1 MNNYEIINLNEWKR
15 KVHFQV
21 FRDYIEPS
29 YCITFELDITEFL
42 KKIKNRYSLT

>member
-29 YCITFELDITEFL
+29 YCITNE
-42 KKIKNRYSLT
+42 

>member
-29 YCITFELDITEFL
+29 YCCLLYTSPSPRD
-42 KKIKNRYSLT
+42 S